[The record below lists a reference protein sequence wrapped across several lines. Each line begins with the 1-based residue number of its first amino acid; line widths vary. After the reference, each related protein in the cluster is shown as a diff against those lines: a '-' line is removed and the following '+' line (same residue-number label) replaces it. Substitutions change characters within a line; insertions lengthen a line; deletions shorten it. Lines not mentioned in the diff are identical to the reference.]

1 LKTDHYLNPNKRRLS
16 EVTSIQIT
24 RAGNGIQVSVVVP
37 VRDEEDSIRD
47 LLNGLLKQTFAP
59 SEILVTDGGSRDA
72 TISIIEEFIKG
83 GAPIKLFRE
92 RDSLPGHA
100 RNVGAA
106 QASCEWIAFIDAGTI
121 PQADWLESLVARV
134 KNDPAVD
141 AVYGAFEPTTDT
153 FFRECAVITYLPP
166 PTEVEGR
173 FIPAR
178 SIATALMRRKAW
190 ETVGG
195 FPEDLR
201 SAEDLVF
208 MQRVTEHGFR
218 EVRAPQ
224 AVVSWSIQPNLRRT
238 FKRFVVYARN
248 NIRAG
253 LWRDW
258 QRAIFQRYAVLALL
272 CLPAFILG
280 ARWLLVVLICW
291 LLLLMARAAKAIRKY
306 RFVAPA
312 SLARNVARVL
322 VIVPI
327 IATLDLAA
335 FIGSLHWLLA
345 DKLRLM
351 GARL

>member
-1 LKTDHYLNPNKRRLS
+1 MTIENSPID
-16 EVTSIQIT
+16 
-24 RAGNGIQVSVVVP
+24 VSVVVP

-47 LLNGLLKQTFAP
+47 LLNGLLQQTFVP
-59 SEILVTDGGSRDA
+59 KEILITDGGSRDA
-72 TISIIEEFIKG
+72 TISIIEEFIKR

-92 RDSLPGHA
+92 QDSMPGHA

-106 QASCEWIAFIDAGTI
+106 HAACEWIAFIDAGTI
-121 PQADWLESLVARV
+121 PQDDWLESLVARV
-134 KNDPAVD
+134 KNDAAVD
-141 AVYGAFEPTTDT
+141 VVYGAFEPTTDT

-166 PTEVEGR
+166 PTEIEGR

-178 SIATALMRRKAW
+178 SIASALMRRQAW

-208 MQRVTEHGFR
+208 MQRVSEHGFR
-218 EVRAPQ
+218 EVRAPH
-224 AVVSWSIQPNLRRT
+224 AVVYWSIQPTVWRT

-253 LWRDW
+253 LWRKW

-272 CLPAFILG
+272 CLPAFFVG
-280 ARWLLVVLICW
+280 ARWLLIVLACW
-291 LLLLMARAAKAIRKY
+291 LLMLIARAANAIRKY
-306 RFVAPA
+306 RYAAPA
-312 SLARNVARVL
+312 GIGRNIARL
-322 VIVPI
+322 FVIVPI

-335 FIGSLHWLLA
+335 FVGSLHWLLA
-345 DKLRLM
+345 DKLRLI
-351 GARL
+351 GAR

>member
-1 LKTDHYLNPNKRRLS
+1 MTIENSPIN
-16 EVTSIQIT
+16 
-24 RAGNGIQVSVVVP
+24 VSVIVP
-37 VRDEEDSIRD
+37 VRDEEESIRD
-47 LLNGLLKQTFAP
+47 LIEGLLRQTFAP
-59 SEILVTDGGSRDA
+59 REILITDGGSRDA
-72 TISIIEEFIKG
+72 TNSIIEEFINA

-92 RDSLPGHA
+92 QDSLPGHA
-100 RNVGAA
+100 RNVGASN
-106 QASCEWIAFIDAGTI
+106 ASCEWVAFIDVGTI
-121 PQADWLESLVARV
+121 PQDDWLESLVAKV
-134 KNDPAVD
+134 KNDPTVD

-178 SIATALMRRKAW
+178 SIASALMRRKAW
-190 ETVGG
+190 ETAGG

-208 MQRVTEHGFR
+208 MQRVSEHGFR
-218 EVRAPQ
+218 EVRAPH
-224 AVVSWSIQPNLRRT
+224 AVVYWSIQPTVWRT

-258 QRAIFQRYAVLALL
+258 QRAIFQRYLVLALL
-272 CLPAFILG
+272 CLPAFFVG
-280 ARWLLVVLICW
+280 ARWLLTVLACW
-291 LLLLMARAAKAIRKY
+291 LLLLMARAANAIRKY
-306 RFVAPA
+306 RCAAPA
-312 SLARNVARVL
+312 GFPRNVARLL

-335 FIGSLHWLLA
+335 FAGSIHWLLA
-345 DKLRLM
+345 DKLHLM
-351 GARL
+351 GARSS

>member
-1 LKTDHYLNPNKRRLS
+1 MTIENSPID
-16 EVTSIQIT
+16 
-24 RAGNGIQVSVVVP
+24 VSVVVP

-47 LLNGLLKQTFAP
+47 LLNGLLRQTFAP
-59 SEILVTDGGSRDA
+59 KEILITDGGSRDA
-72 TISIIEEFIKG
+72 TISIIEEFIKL

-92 RDSLPGHA
+92 QDSMPGHA

-106 QASCEWIAFIDAGTI
+106 HASCEWIAFIDAGTI
-121 PQADWLESLVARV
+121 PQGDWLESLVARV
-134 KNDPAVD
+134 NNDAAVD

-166 PTEVEGR
+166 PVEIEGQ
-173 FIPAR
+173 FTPTR
-178 SIATALMRRKAW
+178 SIASALMRRKAW

-208 MQRVTEHGFR
+208 MQRVSEHGFR
-218 EVRAPQ
+218 EVRAPH
-224 AVVSWSIQPNLRRT
+224 AVVSWSIQPTVWRT

-272 CLPAFILG
+272 CLPAFFVG
-280 ARWLLVVLICW
+280 ARWLLIVLACW
-291 LLLLMARAAKAIRKY
+291 LLMLIARAANAIRKY
-306 RFVAPA
+306 RYAAPA
-312 SLARNVARVL
+312 GIGRNIARL
-322 VIVPI
+322 FVIVPI

-335 FIGSLHWLLA
+335 FVGSLHWLLA
-345 DKLRLM
+345 DKLRLI
-351 GARL
+351 GAR

>member
-1 LKTDHYLNPNKRRLS
+1 MTIENSPID
-16 EVTSIQIT
+16 
-24 RAGNGIQVSVVVP
+24 VSVVVP

-47 LLNGLLKQTFAP
+47 LINGLLKQTFAP
-59 SEILVTDGGSRDA
+59 KEILITDGGSRDA
-72 TISIIEEFIKG
+72 TISIIEQFIQR

-92 RDSLPGHA
+92 QDSMPGHA
-100 RNVGAA
+100 RNVGAT

-121 PQADWLESLVARV
+121 PQDDWLESLTARV
-134 KNDPAVD
+134 KNDPTVD
-141 AVYGAFEPTTDT
+141 AIYGAFEPTTDT

-166 PTEVEGR
+166 PTEIEGR

-178 SIATALMRRKAW
+178 SIASALMRRTVW

-218 EVRAPQ
+218 EVRAPD
-224 AVVSWSIQPNLRRT
+224 AVVYWSIQPNLWRT

-253 LWRDW
+253 LWREW

-272 CLPAFILG
+272 CLPAFFFG
-280 ARWLLVVLICW
+280 GRWLLAVLAGW
-291 LLLLMARAAKAIRKY
+291 LLLLIARAANAIRKY
-306 RFVAPA
+306 RFAAPA
-312 SLARNVARVL
+312 RLARNVARL
-322 VIVPI
+322 FVIVPI

-335 FIGSLHWLLA
+335 FVGSIHWLLA
-345 DKLRLM
+345 DKLRSM
-351 GARL
+351 GARS

>member
-1 LKTDHYLNPNKRRLS
+1 MTIENSPID
-16 EVTSIQIT
+16 VSI
-24 RAGNGIQVSVVVP
+24 VVP
-37 VRDEEDSIRD
+37 VRDEEESIRD
-47 LLNGLLKQTFAP
+47 LINGLLKQTFAP
-59 SEILVTDGGSRDA
+59 KEILITDGGSRDA
-72 TISIIEEFIKG
+72 TISIIEEFIKL
-83 GAPIKLFRE
+83 GAAIKLFRE
-92 RDSLPGHA
+92 QDSMPGHA

-106 QASCEWIAFIDAGTI
+106 HASCEWIAFIDAGTI
-121 PQADWLESLVARV
+121 PQGDWLESLVARV
-134 KNDPAVD
+134 NNDAAVD

-166 PTEVEGR
+166 PTEIEGR

-178 SIATALMRRKAW
+178 SIASALIRRQAW

-208 MQRVTEHGFR
+208 MQRVSEHGFR
-218 EVRAPQ
+218 EVRAPH
-224 AVVSWSIQPNLRRT
+224 AVVSWSIQPTVWRT

-272 CLPAFILG
+272 CLPAFFVG
-280 ARWLLVVLICW
+280 ARWLLIVLACW
-291 LLLLMARAAKAIRKY
+291 LLMLIARAANAIRKY
-306 RFVAPA
+306 RYAAPA
-312 SLARNVARVL
+312 GIGRNIARL
-322 VIVPI
+322 FVIVPI

-335 FIGSLHWLLA
+335 FVGSLHWLLA
-345 DKLRLM
+345 DKLRLI
-351 GARL
+351 GARS

>member
-1 LKTDHYLNPNKRRLS
+1 MTIENSPID
-16 EVTSIQIT
+16 
-24 RAGNGIQVSVVVP
+24 VSVVVP

-47 LLNGLLKQTFAP
+47 LIDGLLKQTFAP
-59 SEILVTDGGSRDA
+59 KEILITDGGSCDA
-72 TISIIEEFIKG
+72 TISIIEEFIKR

-92 RDSLPGHA
+92 QDSLPGHA

-106 QASCEWIAFIDAGTI
+106 HASCEWIAFIDAGTI

-134 KNDPAVD
+134 KTDATVD
-141 AVYGAFEPTTDT
+141 AVYGAFKPTTDT
-153 FFRECAVITYLPP
+153 FFRECAVLTYLPP

-178 SIATALMRRKAW
+178 SIASALMRRDVWRA
-190 ETVGG
+190 VGG

-208 MQRVTEHGFR
+208 MHRVTERGFR
-218 EVRAPQ
+218 EARAPG
-224 AVVSWSIQPNLRRT
+224 AVVCWSIQATLWRT

-253 LWRDW
+253 LWREW
-258 QRAIFQRYAVLALL
+258 QRAIFQRYLVLALL
-272 CLPAFILG
+272 CLPAFFLG
-280 ARWLLVVLICW
+280 ARWLMIVLACW
-291 LLLLMARAAKAIRKY
+291 LLLLIARAVNAIRKY
-306 RFVAPA
+306 RFAAPA
-312 SLARNVARVL
+312 GIARNIARVF

-335 FIGSLHWLLA
+335 FIGSIHWLLA
-345 DKLRLM
+345 DKLHLL
-351 GARL
+351 GARS

>member
-1 LKTDHYLNPNKRRLS
+1 MTIENSPID
-16 EVTSIQIT
+16 
-24 RAGNGIQVSVVVP
+24 VSVVVP
-37 VRDEEDSIRD
+37 VRDEEESIRD
-47 LLNGLLKQTFAP
+47 LINGLLKQTFVAK
-59 SEILVTDGGSRDA
+59 EILITDGGSHDA
-72 TISIIEEFIKG
+72 TISIIEEFTKR

-92 RDSLPGHA
+92 QDSMPGHA

-106 QASCEWIAFIDAGTI
+106 HASCEWIAFIDAGTI

-134 KNDPAVD
+134 KNDATVD

-153 FFRECAVITYLPP
+153 FFRECAVMTYLPP
-166 PTEVEGR
+166 PAEIEGR
-173 FIPAR
+173 FIPPR
-178 SIATALMRRKAW
+178 SIASALMRRRAW

-208 MQRVTEHGFR
+208 MQRFSEHGFR
-218 EVRAPQ
+218 EVRAPD
-224 AVVSWSIQPNLRRT
+224 AVVYWSIQPTVWRT

-253 LWRDW
+253 LWREW

-272 CLPAFILG
+272 CLPAFVVG
-280 ARWLLVVLICW
+280 ARWLLVVLACW
-291 LLLLMARAAKAIRKY
+291 LLLLIARAANAIRKY
-306 RFVAPA
+306 RFAAPA
-312 SLARNVARVL
+312 GIGRNIARVF

-335 FIGSLHWLLA
+335 FIGSIHWLLA
-345 DKLRLM
+345 DKLRLI
-351 GARL
+351 GARS

>member
-1 LKTDHYLNPNKRRLS
+1 MTIENSPID
-16 EVTSIQIT
+16 
-24 RAGNGIQVSVVVP
+24 VSVVVP

-59 SEILVTDGGSRDA
+59 REILITDGGSRDA
-72 TISIIEEFIKG
+72 TISIIEEFIKR

-92 RDSLPGHA
+92 QDSMPGHA

-106 QASCEWIAFIDAGTI
+106 HASCEWIAFIDAGTI
-121 PQADWLESLVARV
+121 PQDDWLESLVARV
-134 KNDPAVD
+134 KTDATVD

-166 PTEVEGR
+166 PTEIEGR
-173 FIPAR
+173 FVPAR
-178 SIATALMRRKAW
+178 SIASALVRRKAW

-208 MQRVTEHGFR
+208 MQRVSEHGFR
-218 EVRAPQ
+218 EVRAPH
-224 AVVSWSIQPNLRRT
+224 AVVSWSIQPTVWRT

-253 LWRDW
+253 LWREW
-258 QRAIFQRYAVLALL
+258 QRAIFQRYAMLALL
-272 CLPAFILG
+272 CLPAFFVG
-280 ARWLLVVLICW
+280 ARWLLIVLACW
-291 LLLLMARAAKAIRKY
+291 LLLLIARAANAICKY
-306 RFVAPA
+306 RFAAPA
-312 SLARNVARVL
+312 GIGRNIARVF

-335 FIGSLHWLLA
+335 FVGSFHWLFA
-345 DKLRLM
+345 DKIRLI
-351 GARL
+351 GARSS

>member
-1 LKTDHYLNPNKRRLS
+1 
-16 EVTSIQIT
+16 
-24 RAGNGIQVSVVVP
+24 
-37 VRDEEDSIRD
+37 
-47 LLNGLLKQTFAP
+47 
-59 SEILVTDGGSRDA
+59 
-72 TISIIEEFIKG
+72 IEEFVKH

-92 RDSLPGHA
+92 QDSLPGHA

-106 QASCEWIAFIDAGTI
+106 HASSEWIAFIDSGTI
-121 PQADWLESLVARV
+121 PQDNWLESLVARV
-134 KNDPAVD
+134 KTDATVD

-166 PTEVEGR
+166 PTEIEGR
-173 FIPAR
+173 FVPAR
-178 SIATALMRRKAW
+178 SIASALVRRKAW

-208 MQRVTEHGFR
+208 MQRVSEHGFR
-218 EVRAPQ
+218 ELRAPH
-224 AVVSWSIQPNLRRT
+224 AVVHWSIQPTVWRT

-272 CLPAFILG
+272 CLPAFFVG
-280 ARWLLVVLICW
+280 ARWLLIVLACW
-291 LLLLMARAAKAIRKY
+291 LLMLIARAANAIRKY
-306 RFVAPA
+306 RYAAPA
-312 SLARNVARVL
+312 GIGRNIARL
-322 VIVPI
+322 FVIVPI

-335 FIGSLHWLLA
+335 FVGSLHWLLA
-345 DKLRLM
+345 DKLRLI
-351 GARL
+351 GARS